1 MPPRPRDRIQPR
13 RRRPPRDRGID
24 PTATPRGISY
34 RSHFVVFPQGSK
46 KEWYDAFWPYLEAFR
61 VTRGESYDDA
71 VKVHGDL
78 GHTVTAINAP
88 ADAVEYMRRVNPDA
102 EFDLI
107 QVETPAAL
115 AEIARRRVAEGR
127 RFGPDAPVLDEPEE
141 EPSTGPGFSIPPSAT
156 RHKLGF
162 YVHVPRFAVELA
174 VRVVQPRAILAHAQD
189 ASFWAKVRQISP
201 DTFIIG
207 REYVPPGDQQNFMNN
222 PEQIGHDFAER
233 VLNHEISRMRVG
245 GRPVFD
251 AWMSFN
257 EAIPGPQPYGSQ
269 PTTDDIER
277 FKRYDRFQVAF
288 AKRLREGGFEPV
300 GMNFAT
306 MNWAHG
312 RDWLNYF
319 KGTLETY
326 NLLGFHEYGWP
337 NMQGIG
343 GKTGCLDYRK
353 IMRDVRSV
361 YGNKH
366 TVVITECGLAR
377 LVLTGSGGDVGFR
390 VDPAITFADYWASL
404 RWYNE
409 ELMRDNY
416 VLGCCLY
423 QVGHGPNWE
432 TFELAGSPIVDWIA
446 ALGS

>member
-1 MPPRPRDRIQPR
+1 MPPRPRHRTQPPR
-13 RRRPPRDRGID
+13 RRRIRA
-24 PTATPRGISY
+24 TETPRGLSY
-34 RSHFVVFPQGSK
+34 RSHFVLFPQGTK
-46 KEWYDAFWPYLEAFR
+46 KEWYDAFWPYFEAFR
-61 VTRGESYDDA
+61 TTRGESYDDA
-71 VKVHGDL
+71 AKVHGDL
-78 GHTVTAINAP
+78 GHTITAINVPDEAI
-88 ADAVEYMRRVNPDA
+88 EYMRSVNPDA
-102 EFDLI
+102 EFDRI
-107 QVETPAAL
+107 AAETPEAL
-115 AEIARRRVAEGR
+115 NAIALRRVREGR
-127 RFGPDAPVLDEPEE
+127 RFGPDEPPGPISPGRPEE
-141 EPSTGPGFSIPPSAT
+141 RPSSEPGYPIAPSSTP
-156 RHKLGF
+156 HKLGF

-174 VRVVQPRAILAHAQD
+174 VRVVKPRVILAHAQD
-189 ASFWAKVRQISP
+189 TSFWAKVRQVSP
-201 DTFIIG
+201 DSVIIG

-222 PEQIGHDFAER
+222 PEQVGHDFAER
-233 VLNHEISRMRVG
+233 LLNHEISRSRVD
-245 GRPVFD
+245 GRSLFD

-257 EAIPGPQPYGSQ
+257 EAIPGPQPYGSE
-269 PTTDDIER
+269 PSAEDIER
-277 FKRYDRFQVAF
+277 FTRYDRFQVAF
-288 AKRLREGGFEPV
+288 ATRLREGGFEPV
-300 GMNFAT
+300 AMNFAT

-366 TVVITECGLAR
+366 TAVITECGLAR
-377 LVLTGSGGDVGFR
+377 LALTGSGGDVGYR
-390 VDPAITFADYWASL
+390 VDPLITFADYWASL

-409 ELMRDNY
+409 ELMRDDY

-432 TFELAGSPIVDWIA
+432 TFELAGTPIIDWIA
-446 ALGS
+446 SLGS

>member
-1 MPPRPRDRIQPR
+1 MRRRPHQRTQPR
-13 RRRPPRDRGID
+13 RRRPPLGRRIRSTGI
-24 PTATPRGISY
+24 PRALSY
-34 RSHFVVFPQGSK
+34 RSHFVLFPQGTR
-46 KEWYDAFWPYLEAFR
+46 KEWYDAFWPYFEAFR
-61 VTRGESYDDA
+61 STRGESQDDA

-78 GHTVTAINAP
+78 GHTVTAINPDDEAL
-88 ADAVEYMRRVNPDA
+88 EYMRSVNPTA
-102 EFDLI
+102 EFDI
-107 QVETPAAL
+107 IRAETPAAL
-115 AEIARRRVAEGR
+115 NAIALRRAAEGR
-127 RFGPDAPVLDEPEE
+127 RFGPDEPQEQ
-141 EPSTGPGFSIPPSAT
+141 PPGFPIPPSET
-156 RHKLGF
+156 PHKLGF

-174 VRVVQPRAILAHAQD
+174 VRAVKPRVILAHAQD
-189 ASFWAKVRQISP
+189 TSFWAKVRQISP
-201 DTFIIG
+201 ETFIIG
-207 REYVPPGDQQNFMNN
+207 REYVPPGDQQNFMND
-222 PEQIGHDFAER
+222 PEQVGHDFAER
-233 VLNHEISRMRVG
+233 LLNHEISRMRVG

-257 EAIPGPQPYGSQ
+257 EAIPGPQPYGSA
-269 PTTDDIER
+269 PSRDDIKR
-277 FKRYDRFQVAF
+277 FERYDRFQVAF
-288 AKRLREGGFEPV
+288 AKQLREGGFEPV

-366 TVVITECGLAR
+366 TVIITESGLAR
-377 LVLTGSGGDVGFR
+377 LVLTGGSGDVGYR
-390 VDPAITFADYWASL
+390 IDPSITFADYWASL

-409 ELMRDNY
+409 ELMRDDY

-432 TFELAGSPIVDWIA
+432 TFELAGTPIIDWIA
-446 ALGS
+446 ALTS